1 MAGRQI
7 AASCFFRRPAINL
20 PAHRYQVRIIPLEKT
35 RLPEYKGS
43 TFRGAFGHA
52 FRKVVCTFKGKE
64 CDDCLLRQRC
74 IYSYVFE
81 TPPPEGSER
90 MTKYRR
96 APHPFVI
103 EPPLD
108 SKTGY
113 APGEEIDFGL
123 VLIGRADDYLPYFI
137 YAFDELGK
145 LGIGKGKARFRLDT
159 VEREGQILYEGKAGV
174 LKPFSAPLPVSPDPT
189 LACQAA
195 NSLSLRFLTPLRIVS
210 NGELN
215 STPDFQS
222 ILRTLL
228 RRISL
233 LSYFHC
239 GIDLDLDFSGLIE
252 RAGQVVT
259 ESRSLR
265 WHDWERWSARQET
278 KMKMGGVVGRISFS
292 GDLGEFLPYLRMGE
306 LLHVGKGTVFGLG
319 WYEIETG

>member
-1 MAGRQI
+1 MY
-7 AASCFFRRPAINL
+7 L
-20 PAHRYQVRIIPLEKT
+20 PARRYQFRLIPLEET

-43 TFRGAFGHA
+43 TFRGGFGHA
-52 FRKVVCTFKGKE
+52 FKKVVCTFKGKE

-74 IYSYVFE
+74 VYSYVFE
-81 TPPPEGSER
+81 TPPPETTER

-103 EPPLD
+103 KPPLNK
-108 SKTGY
+108 KTHY
-113 APGEEIDFGL
+113 APGEAIDFGL

-145 LGIGKGKARFRLDT
+145 LGIGKGKAKYRLDR
-159 VEREGQILYEGKAGV
+159 VEREGEILYEGKTGV
-174 LKPFSAPLPVSPDPT
+174 LKPVVHDRDPASET
-189 LACQAA
+189 AINTGTDDGHVQKIA
-195 NSLSLRFLTPLRIVS
+195 LRFLTPLRIVS

-215 STPDFQS
+215 SAPDFQS
-222 ILRTLL
+222 IFRTML

-239 GIDLDLDFSGLIE
+239 GIDMDVDFTGLIE

-259 ESRSLR
+259 ESKSLR
-265 WHDWERWSARQET
+265 WHDWERWSARQDT

-292 GDLGEFLPYLRMGE
+292 GDLGEFLPYLRQGE
-306 LLHVGKGTVFGLG
+306 LLHVGKGTAFGLG
-319 WYEIETG
+319 WYEMVTG